1 MPTLRRSAIDAY
13 TDQLDGVV
21 SEHQGMLDEALDRID
36 WDAPVAVV
44 RDQLIAAMQQVCGG
58 AADMA
63 AFVASVFYDGV
74 REVSIGEPLGA
85 ESQPMREPERTDGA
99 VRAFVQDLVD
109 GRGPD
114 PVRAKCRDRV
124 GYEAKRAAAECIE
137 YNARRDP
144 ARPRYARVP
153 SGSETCDFCTM
164 LASRGPVYRTERS
177 AGAID
182 HWHANCD
189 CRVVPVFRSV
199 AVHTG
204 NGGVVR
210 RGGTRIE
217 GYDPDALYDRY
228 IDAIG
233 SPKFRMAVA
242 RTGGGSGKETS
253 HPMRWAQ
260 AKQDGTVTLGSLGE
274 VKEHIE
280 AATSY
285 EDLFERIELVSRE
298 WPYYGMSESKRFE
311 VQAVMRKV
319 RQRLMGAKSRNA

>member
-1 MPTLRRSAIDAY
+1 MAEIPRVYVDNFTAALNKLSQKTREKLA
-13 TDQLDGVV
+13 
-21 SEHQGMLDEALDRID
+21 EALASID
-36 WDAPVAVV
+36 MSQDVATV
-44 RDQLIAAMQQVCGG
+44 REQVIDVMQAYCGG
-58 AADMA
+58 ATDMA
-63 AFVASVFYDGV
+63 ATLAAEFYDGL
-74 REVSIGEPLGA
+74 RELAIGERMGA
-85 ESQPMREPERTDGA
+85 LAASGRVPDATEGA
-99 VRAFVQDLVD
+99 VRAFAQALVD
-109 GRGPD
+109 GD
-114 PVRAKCRDRV
+114 QQAFADRCLERLD
-124 GYEAKRAAAECIE
+124 YEVKRAAAECIE
-137 YNARRDP
+137 YNAQRDP

-228 IDAIG
+228 IDAMG

-260 AKQDGTVTLGSLGE
+260 AKRDGTVTLGS
-274 VKEHIE
+274 
-280 AATSY
+280 
-285 EDLFERIELVSRE
+285 SRPRPPTRTCSSASS
-298 WPYYGMSESKRFE
+298 W
-311 VQAVMRKV
+311 
-319 RQRLMGAKSRNA
+319 